1 MSVENDGTAPG
12 DWEEELLPDFELGD
26 KKAAT
31 YEGLLL
37 QDGEFQPE
45 YWQHLCK
52 FMVGGLDNLPNGHE
66 RDNFEPLYTR
76 IVVEVERRTKR
87 IFRRD
92 LKKDVGREQLLR
104 LLREKYENDTQF
116 KNMVDD
122 KSDEYGECGHKISG
136 RDSNPGE
143 PAGKEFGDVFMVNGD
158 FSIKRYRGALK
169 AALKDRR
176 SIRGPDLLNT
186 DESMKAHL
194 RRLEDTL
201 QHKLKHCYKCRVQ
214 EHLDDAEK
222 LKEYKWLFS
231 NHEDFRDMLEEKHKS
246 ISGVD
251 GDSDNDGTS
260 ERGEGDSSGDT
271 DSGTSGQSNVGDSR
285 YHQLMDV
292 GVITDGLNVNW
303 KKFRGVVL
311 AFAKDVEEI
320 RGPEEY
326 FDIDVVIEAFY
337 KWGLWKFE
345 DEWIRVLDGMVDAD
359 DLREQ
364 VERLYTANDDFNALV
379 HKKYEYDPNEL
390 AGNLGP
396 GDLASAAVLVDEGLL
411 LTNDAFEQEAE
422 QPEEHIDDPKQRARE
437 RAKQAE
443 QEKEDEA
450 EPEPEPEGE
459 VSGSDDTRDD
469 SRDGSGD
476 SDSGSSDGGY
486 ECNGCDMV
494 FDDSVEL
501 VDHLSN
507 NPTHRK
513 DYDGDDSDGDGGG
526 AENGESNGSSNG
538 SLSDFGSGGGG
549 DTDTND
555 TPTRTRGTLDDYAS
569 GGGPPDSHSS
579 NASDVAD
586 GSDET
591 EPLDEVDDV
600 GSTDD
605 DDVES
610 RISSGRIENL
620 NEFIEVYGSDKDKKR
635 VKRPKVVNQVIHG
648 NAAKVPQFMAREY
661 VDCVVTSP
669 PYWQLRDYEGDI
681 EDEWD
686 GGEWEGQLGHEPT
699 PDMFVNHL
707 ADIFDGVREV
717 MKPEGSLWVNLA
729 DTYSG
734 KSGGHYGNDDY
745 DGESMGHD
753 GNRPGLGVDGVL
765 PQKCLAGVP
774 QRFMLEMI
782 DRGWILRNKIIW
794 AKQVVFENNDAKGTT
809 MPTAAKDR
817 VIEKAAEPIYHFV
830 KQKDYHYDLDPI
842 RRPHKTQPGEG
853 QHYSEDAK
861 MTKTENHGDADVD
874 LSRNFD
880 EKEFYSEGGANL
892 PRVWHVNLQQ
902 SSDEH
907 YAAYPDTL
915 VERPVKATCPEGG
928 VVMDPFTGTG
938 TTLRVASDM
947 GRNWV
952 GIEFSDKYIEIARN
966 NITKGI
972 QQTIV

>member
-1 MSVENDGTAPG
+1 
-12 DWEEELLPDFELGD
+12 
-26 KKAAT
+26 
-31 YEGLLL
+31 
-37 QDGEFQPE
+37 
-45 YWQHLCK
+45 
-52 FMVGGLDNLPNGHE
+52 
-66 RDNFEPLYTR
+66 
-76 IVVEVERRTKR
+76 
-87 IFRRD
+87 
-92 LKKDVGREQLLR
+92 
-104 LLREKYENDTQF
+104 
-116 KNMVDD
+116 MVDD
-122 KSDEYGECGHKISG
+122 KADEYGKCGHQAG
-136 RDSNPGE
+136 GYGDAGGE
-143 PAGKEFGDVFMVNGD
+143 PTGKDFHDVFMVDGE

-169 AALKDRR
+169 AALKDRDV
-176 SIRGPDLLNT
+176 IRGPDLLNT

-201 QHKLKHCYKCRVQ
+201 QHKLKHCYRCRIE
-214 EHLDDAEK
+214 EHLTETER
-222 LKEYKWLFS
+222 LNGYKWLFS
-231 NHEDFRDMLEEKHKS
+231 NDDEFRDMLEEKHKP

-251 GDSDNDGTS
+251 GGQGNENTSKSGENDSAGNT
-260 ERGEGDSSGDT
+260 SGD
-271 DSGTSGQSNVGDSR
+271 DSTQSDVGSSR
-285 YHQLMDV
+285 YRELMKI
-292 GVITDGLNVNW
+292 GVITDDFNVSW
-303 KKFRGVVL
+303 KKFRGLAL
-311 AFAKDVEEI
+311 AFMKDVEEI
-320 RGPEEY
+320 RGPDEY
-326 FDIDVVIEAFY
+326 FELDVVTEAFY

-345 DEWIRVLDGMVDAD
+345 DEWIRFLEDKIDAD
-359 DLREQ
+359 EFKDQ
-364 VERLYTANDDFNALV
+364 MARLYTSNDDFNQMA
-379 HKKYEYDPNEL
+379 HGKYQHDPNEL

-396 GDLASAAVLVDEGLL
+396 GDWASASVLVEEGLL
-411 LTNDAFEQEAE
+411 LTNQAFEQEPE
-422 QPEEHIDDPKQRARE
+422 QDDGHTDDPKERARE
-437 RAKQAE
+437 RAREAE
-443 QEKEDEA
+443 QEEEDEA

-459 VSGSDDTRDD
+459 VSGGDDTRDD
-469 SRDGSGD
+469 TRDSDGD
-476 SDSGSSDGGY
+476 SSGGDSDGGY

-501 VDHLSN
+501 VDHLSD

-513 DYDGDDSDGDGGG
+513 DYDGDDSGGDSGG
-526 AENGESNGSSNG
+526 AENGEANSGSNA
-538 SLSDFGSGGGG
+538 SLSDFGSSGSSEGNSNSTGS
-549 DTDTND
+549 N
-555 TPTRTRGTLDDYAS
+555 RKGTLDDYKQEGTSNAEHAS
-569 GGGPPDSHSS
+569 GSGGDNSVENGDDGAGSSPTPDDGD
-579 NASDVAD
+579 SDSD
-586 GSDET
+586 GGGIE
-591 EPLDEVDDV
+591 
-600 GSTDD
+600 
-605 DDVES
+605 
-610 RISSGRIENL
+610 SGRIENL
-620 NEFIEVYGSDKDKKR
+620 NQFIEVYGSDSDKKKVR
-635 VKRPKVVNQVIHG
+635 RPKVVNQVIHG
-648 NAAKVPQFMAREY
+648 NAGKVPRFMARGY

-669 PYWQLRDYEGDI
+669 PYWQLRDYEGGV
-681 EDEWD
+681 EDDWGD
-686 GGEWEGQLGHEPT
+686 GEWEGQLGHEPT
-699 PDMFVNHL
+699 PDMFVEHL
-707 ADIFDGVREV
+707 ADVFDGVREV

-729 DTYSG
+729 DTYAG
-734 KSGGHYGNDDY
+734 KSGGHYDDSDY

-794 AKQVVFENNDAKGTT
+794 AKQVVFEDNDAKGTT

-830 KQKDYHYDLDPI
+830 KQKDYYYDLDPI

-907 YAAYPDTL
+907 YAAYPETL

-928 VVMDPFTGTG
+928 VVMDPFAGTG

-952 GIEFSDKYIEIARN
+952 GIEFSDKYLEIARN